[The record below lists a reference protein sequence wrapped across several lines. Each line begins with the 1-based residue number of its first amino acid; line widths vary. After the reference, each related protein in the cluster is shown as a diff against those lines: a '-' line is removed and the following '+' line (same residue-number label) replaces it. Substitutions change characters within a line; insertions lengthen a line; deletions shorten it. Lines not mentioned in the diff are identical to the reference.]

1 MLYLEEVKISKTTKK
16 EESKSFRPRLI
27 KLNFAGKKKTNK
39 ERVKKQRNRIFSS
52 ISSSA
57 II

>member
-39 ERVKKQRNRIFSS
+39 ERWKNNETEFFLLYLLLQ
-52 ISSSA
+52 
-57 II
+57 